1 MSPARS
7 RVARGVGLRRRLLRI
22 ALVPYVVGLAACTG
36 EGFGP
41 PPPFSDCSLP
51 LVNFTDA
58 GAARSN
64 IPALTNPE
72 VATRL
77 IAPHVGY
84 VNRGDLVIGLEF
96 NGQPLAIPLKLLW
109 YHEVLNLQA
118 DVDPTAPNATGE
130 RLTITYSPLT
140 GSVRVFDPAATDTP
154 DFAVSNYVLDNNLVM
169 DDGSGTLY
177 PQLTR
182 SATCGPQD
190 GVNLKRVPYELMVY
204 GAWLQVFQDTW
215 IATRVTGHDFLYT
228 LYPYGNYRDPDNA
241 SLFYPTSAPIDLRRK
256 PKERVVG
263 VPSGTG
269 GYAFAISDLRE
280 VAAQDQEGQNFTVW
294 AASARVGGEPVVAF
308 WNSVAQSARIYHAR
322 ANGRSLTFEVVE
334 GRRQDVETG
343 SVWNFSG
350 EAVAGPLDG
359 ERLEPHPEAYH
370 AFWFAWA
377 AFQPDT
383 ELWEPPVPLTGSAD
397 FVPTDDATLLPS
409 DPDLVRRRPR

>member
-118 DVDPTAPNATGE
+118 DVDPTVPNATGE

-140 GSVRVFDPAATDTP
+140 GSVRVFDPAATETP

-343 SVWNFSG
+343 SVWNFAG

>member
-1 MSPARS
+1 MSPAKCS
-7 RVARGVGLRRRLLRI
+7 VARRIGLRRRALQT
-22 ALVPYVVGLAACTG
+22 ALVLPAVGFAACTG
-36 EGFGP
+36 ESFGP
-41 PPPFSDCSLP
+41 LTGFSNCSLP
-51 LVNFTDA
+51 LTNFTDA
-58 GAARSN
+58 GVERSS

-96 NGQPLAIPLKLLW
+96 NSQPLAIPLKLLW

-118 DVDPTAPNATGE
+118 DVDSTVAGATGE
-130 RLTITYSPLT
+130 RLTVTYSPLT
-140 GSVRVFDPAATDTP
+140 GSVSVFDPEPSGTP
-154 DFAVSNYVLDNNLVM
+154 DFAVSSYVLDNNLVM

-190 GVNLKRVPYELMVY
+190 GISLKRVPYELMVY

-241 SLFYPTSAPIDLRRK
+241 SLFYPTSAPIDLRRR

-263 VPSGTG
+263 IPSGTG
-269 GYAFAISDLRE
+269 GYVFAISDLRE
-280 VAAQDQEGQNFTVW
+280 VAARDQEGQNFTVW

-308 WNSVAQSARIYHAR
+308 WNSIAQSARIYHAR
-322 ANGRSLTFEVVE
+322 VNGRSLTFEVVD

-343 SVWNFSG
+343 SVWNFGG

-359 ERLEPHPEAYH
+359 ERLEPHPQAYH

-383 ELWEPPVPLTGSAD
+383 EVWVPPIPLTGSAD
-397 FVPTDDATLLPS
+397 FVPADDATLLPP
-409 DPDLVRRRPR
+409 DPDLMRRRPR

>member
-1 MSPARS
+1 MSPVKCS
-7 RVARGVGLRRRLLRI
+7 VARRIGLRRRGLRI
-22 ALVPYVVGLAACTG
+22 ALVLHAVGLAACSG
-36 EGFGP
+36 ESFGP
-41 PPPFSDCSLP
+41 LTGFSDCSLP
-51 LVNFTDA
+51 LANFTDA
-58 GAARSN
+58 GAERSS

-118 DVDPTAPNATGE
+118 EVDPADPNATGE
-130 RLTITYSPLT
+130 RLTVTYSPLT
-140 GSVRVFDPAATDTP
+140 GSVSVFDPEPSGTP

-182 SATCGPQD
+182 SATCGPRD
-190 GVNLKRVPYELMVY
+190 GSSLTRVPYELMLY
-204 GAWLQVFQDTW
+204 GAWLQIFLDTW
-215 IATRVTGHDFLYT
+215 IATRATGHDFLYT

-241 SLFYPTSAPIDLRRK
+241 SLFYPTSAPIDPRRK

-263 VPSGTG
+263 VPAGTG
-269 GYAFAISDLRE
+269 GIAFAIADLRE
-280 VAAQDQEGQNFTVW
+280 VAAQDQEGQNTFVW
-294 AASARVGGEPVVAF
+294 AASARVGGEPIVAF
-308 WNSVAQSARIYHAR
+308 WNSRAQSARIYRAR
-322 ANGRSLTFEVVE
+322 ANGQQLTFEVVD

-343 SVWNFSG
+343 SVWNFAG
-350 EAVAGPLDG
+350 EAVEGPLEG
-359 ERLEPHPEAYH
+359 EKLEAHPEAYH

-383 ELWEPPVPLTGSAD
+383 EVWVAPVPLTGSAD
-397 FVPTDDATLLPS
+397 FVPTDDTALLPP
-409 DPDLVRRRPR
+409 DPDLVRRRPH

>member
-7 RVARGVGLRRRLLRI
+7 GVAQGVGLRRRVLRI
-22 ALVPYVVGLAACTG
+22 ALALHAAGLAACTG

-41 PPPFSDCSLP
+41 PAPFSDCSLP
-51 LVNFTDA
+51 LANFTDA

-84 VNRGDLVIGLEF
+84 VNRSDLVIGLEF

-118 DVDPTAPNATGE
+118 DVDSTVANATGE

-140 GSVRVFDPAATDTP
+140 GSVRVFDPAATETP

-190 GVNLKRVPYELMVY
+190 GVNLKRVPYELMLY

-228 LYPYGNYRDPDNA
+228 LYPYGDYRDPDNA
-241 SLFYPTSAPIDLRRK
+241 SLFYPTSAPIDLRRR

-269 GYAFAISDLRE
+269 GYAFPISDLRE
-280 VAAQDQEGQNFTVW
+280 VAARDQEGQNFTVW
-294 AASARVGGEPVVAF
+294 AASARVGGEPIVAF
-308 WNSVAQSARIYHAR
+308 WNSIAQSARIYHAR
-322 ANGRSLTFEVVE
+322 ANGRFLTFEVVE

-343 SVWNFSG
+343 SVWNFGG

-383 ELWEPPVPLTGSAD
+383 EVWEPPIPLTGSAD
-397 FVPTDDATLLPS
+397 FVPADDATLLPS
-409 DPDLVRRRPR
+409 DPDLIRRRPR

>member
-1 MSPARS
+1 MSPVRCDVSRQVGSLA
-7 RVARGVGLRRRLLRI
+7 RVARIGLVLH
-22 ALVPYVVGLAACTG
+22 AAGLAACTG
-36 EGFGP
+36 ESFGP

-51 LVNFTDA
+51 LANFTDA
-58 GAARSN
+58 GVERSS
-64 IPALTNPE
+64 IPALTNPD

-77 IAPHVGY
+77 IAPQVGY
-84 VNRGDLVIGLEF
+84 INRGDLVIGLQF
-96 NGQPLAIPLKLLW
+96 NDQPLAIPLKLLW

-118 DVDPTAPNATGE
+118 DSDPADPSPSRE

-140 GSVRVFDPAATDTP
+140 GSVRVFDPAATETP
-154 DFAVSNYVLDNNLVM
+154 DFEVSNYVLDNSLVM

-182 SATCGPQD
+182 SATCGPND
-190 GVNLKRVPYELMVY
+190 GSRLKRVPYELLVY
-204 GAWLQVFQDTW
+204 GAWLQIFQDTW

-241 SLFYPTSAPIDLRRK
+241 SLFYPTSAPIDLRRR

-269 GYAFAISDLRE
+269 GVAFAISDLRE
-280 VAAQDQEGQNFTVW
+280 VAARDQEGQNFTVW
-294 AASARVGGEPVVAF
+294 AASARAGGEPVVAF

-322 ANGRSLTFEVVE
+322 ANGRALTFEVAD

-343 SVWNFSG
+343 SVWNFGG
-350 EAVAGPLDG
+350 EAVAGPLEG
-359 ERLEPHPEAYH
+359 EQLEAHAEAYH

-383 ELWEPPVPLTGSAD
+383 EVWVAPIPLTGSAD
-397 FVPTDDATLLPS
+397 FVPTDDATLLPP
-409 DPDLVRRRPR
+409 DPDLIRRRPR

>member
-22 ALVPYVVGLAACTG
+22 ALVPYVAGLAACTG

-51 LVNFTDA
+51 LMNFTDA

-64 IPALTNPE
+64 IPALTNPD

-118 DVDPTAPNATGE
+118 DVDPTVPNATGE

-308 WNSVAQSARIYHAR
+308 WNSVAQSARVYHAR

-343 SVWNFSG
+343 SVWNFGG

-383 ELWEPPVPLTGSAD
+383 ELWEPPVPLTRSAD

>member
-1 MSPARS
+1 MSPAKCS
-7 RVARGVGLRRRLLRI
+7 VARRIGLRRRALRT
-22 ALVPYVVGLAACTG
+22 ALVLPAVGFAACTG
-36 EGFGP
+36 ESFGP
-41 PPPFSDCSLP
+41 LTGFSNCSLP
-51 LVNFTDA
+51 LTNFTDA
-58 GAARSN
+58 GVERSS

-84 VNRGDLVIGLEF
+84 VNRSDLVIGLEF

-118 DVDPTAPNATGE
+118 DVDSTVAGATGE
-130 RLTITYSPLT
+130 RLTVTYSPLT
-140 GSVRVFDPAATDTP
+140 GSVSVFDPEPSGTP
-154 DFAVSNYVLDNNLVM
+154 DFAVSSYVLDNNLVM

-190 GVNLKRVPYELMVY
+190 GISLTRVPYELMVY

-241 SLFYPTSAPIDLRRK
+241 SLFYPTSAPIDLRRR

-280 VAAQDQEGQNFTVW
+280 VAARDQEGQNFTVW

-308 WNSVAQSARIYHAR
+308 WNSIAQSARIYRAR
-322 ANGRSLTFEVVE
+322 VNGRSLTFEVVD

-343 SVWNFSG
+343 SVWNFGG
-350 EAVAGPLDG
+350 EAVVGPLDG
-359 ERLEPHPEAYH
+359 ERLEPHPESYH

-383 ELWEPPVPLTGSAD
+383 EVWVPPIPLTGSAD
-397 FVPTDDATLLPS
+397 FVPADDATLLPP
-409 DPDLVRRRPR
+409 DPDLLRRRPR

>member
-7 RVARGVGLRRRLLRI
+7 GVAQGVGLRRRVLRI
-22 ALVPYVVGLAACTG
+22 ALALHAAGLAACTG

-41 PPPFSDCSLP
+41 PAPFSDCSLP
-51 LVNFTDA
+51 LANFTDA

-84 VNRGDLVIGLEF
+84 VNRSDLVIGLEF

-118 DVDPTAPNATGE
+118 DVDSTVANATGE

-140 GSVRVFDPAATDTP
+140 GSVRVFDPAATETP

-190 GVNLKRVPYELMVY
+190 GVNLKRVPYELMLY

-228 LYPYGNYRDPDNA
+228 LYPYGDYRDPDNA
-241 SLFYPTSAPIDLRRK
+241 SLFYPTSAPIDLRRR

-269 GYAFAISDLRE
+269 GYAFPISDLRE
-280 VAAQDQEGQNFTVW
+280 VAARDQEGQNFTVW
-294 AASARVGGEPVVAF
+294 AASARVGGEPIVAF
-308 WNSVAQSARIYHAR
+308 WNSIAQSARIYHAR
-322 ANGRSLTFEVVE
+322 ANGRFLTFEVVE

-343 SVWNFSG
+343 SVWNFGG

-383 ELWEPPVPLTGSAD
+383 EVWEPPIPLTGSAD

-409 DPDLVRRRPR
+409 DPDLIRRRPR

>member
-1 MSPARS
+1 MSPAKCDVTRRIGS
-7 RVARGVGLRRRLLRI
+7 RTHLARVAIVLQ
-22 ALVPYVVGLAACTG
+22 AAGLAACTG
-36 EGFGP
+36 ESFGP
-41 PPPFSDCSLP
+41 PAPFSDCSLP

-58 GAARSN
+58 GVARSN

-96 NGQPLAIPLKLLW
+96 NGQPLAVPLKLLW
-109 YHEVLNLQA
+109 YHEVLNLRA
-118 DVDPTAPNATGE
+118 EVDPTVPNAMGE

-154 DFAVSNYVLDNNLVM
+154 DFSVSNYVLDNNLVM

-182 SATCGPQD
+182 SATCGPRD
-190 GVNLKRVPYELMVY
+190 GIGLKRVPYELMVY

-228 LYPYGNYRDPDNA
+228 LYPYGDYRDPDNA
-241 SLFYPTSAPIDLRRK
+241 SLFYPTSAPVDLRRR

-280 VAAQDQEGQNFTVW
+280 VAARDQEGQNFTVW

-322 ANGRSLTFEVVE
+322 ANGRFLTFEVVE

-343 SVWNFSG
+343 SVWNFGG

-377 AFQPDT
+377 AFQPDS
-383 ELWEPPVPLTGSAD
+383 EVWEPPIPLTGSAD
-397 FVPTDDATLLPS
+397 FVPASDAALLPS
-409 DPDLVRRRPR
+409 DPDLARRRPR

>member
-7 RVARGVGLRRRLLRI
+7 RVVRGVGLRRRLLRI
-22 ALVPYVVGLAACTG
+22 ALVPYAVGLAACTG

-118 DVDPTAPNATGE
+118 DVDSTVANATGE

-241 SLFYPTSAPIDLRRK
+241 SLFYPTSAPIDLRRR

-322 ANGRSLTFEVVE
+322 ANGRFLTFEVVE

-343 SVWNFSG
+343 SVWNFGG

-397 FVPTDDATLLPS
+397 FVPTDDATLLPT
-409 DPDLVRRRPR
+409 DPDLVRRRQR